1 MVADLHQ
8 SNTMNAT
15 KSRSENQEQT
25 IRILKEKIAKNPNSP
40 KIQKWKKLLENTER
54 DRKMEQVTKKKTSS
68 RSYLTKEARAIHDN
82 VLDAE
87 VAQIR
92 KEYLHTVLYP
102 DNYAY
107 RMPDELTQPTML
119 YKSIREFNLL
129 ANMDGTVNAGR
140 FSFAVKPILGSLDK
154 RHHYQVG
161 IIDNSQG
168 WPTHYDDDSVY
179 VKDNLYTDPRYDPMA
194 AQLTNPDM
202 GYFSASSN
210 GHNIPTFAV
219 GDYYNL
225 TPGTDANG
233 QIGVDPGSSINVD
246 YIPLPTSPFVLDN
259 GMTIHANSGGNFV
272 FSVPTGVYSYSP
284 IFTIGGTWTTTSG
297 SPNYALALIALDK
310 NFNVAGVLESKPGND
325 IVSGIFAGNSYFT
338 YEHDSAI
345 WNVNQGLLV
354 DERVNVMLYEDY
366 YYVPLFSIV
375 GNAVNNVTIGF
386 DLAPT
391 RDVRL
396 PAITNSGSIIKLRP
410 VGLSCLVTCMLP
422 EINAGGNIVA
432 MSCPSGDIDNYF
444 YQTSAQMGPY
454 QEWACLARTNKGN
467 LLHDGNF
474 KDGSY
479 TWSQPWDKND
489 CLMRTPTESLDYKY
503 QGIIVSGQL
512 NPSVALSGLVNC
524 GRIRIAIVYEYTT
537 DNRLFNPHSCLGST
551 ADLDWVLAYLGQQ
564 QHSTENSD
572 HLAVIKNILKKG
584 AEVVSYSVPKIV
596 KAANLAGQVAA
607 LMI

>member
-1 MVADLHQ
+1 
-8 SNTMNAT
+8 
-15 KSRSENQEQT
+15 
-25 IRILKEKIAKNPNSP
+25 
-40 KIQKWKKLLENTER
+40 
-54 DRKMEQVTKKKTSS
+54 
-68 RSYLTKEARAIHDN
+68 
-82 VLDAE
+82 
-87 VAQIR
+87 
-92 KEYLHTVLYP
+92 
-102 DNYAY
+102 
-107 RMPDELTQPTML
+107 
-119 YKSIREFNLL
+119 
-129 ANMDGTVNAGR
+129 
-140 FSFAVKPILGSLDK
+140 
-154 RHHYQVG
+154 
-161 IIDNSQG
+161 
-168 WPTHYDDDSVY
+168 
-179 VKDNLYTDPRYDPMA
+179 
-194 AQLTNPDM
+194 
-202 GYFSASSN
+202 
-210 GHNIPTFAV
+210 
-219 GDYYNL
+219 
-225 TPGTDANG
+225 
-233 QIGVDPGSSINVD
+233 
-246 YIPLPTSPFVLDN
+246 
-259 GMTIHANSGGNFV
+259 
-272 FSVPTGVYSYSP
+272 
-284 IFTIGGTWTTTSG
+284 
-297 SPNYALALIALDK
+297 
-310 NFNVAGVLESKPGND
+310 
-325 IVSGIFAGNSYFT
+325 
-338 YEHDSAI
+338 
-345 WNVNQGLLV
+345 
-354 DERVNVMLYEDY
+354 
-366 YYVPLFSIV
+366 
-375 GNAVNNVTIGF
+375 
-386 DLAPT
+386 
-391 RDVRL
+391 
-396 PAITNSGSIIKLRP
+396 
-410 VGLSCLVTCMLP
+410 MLP